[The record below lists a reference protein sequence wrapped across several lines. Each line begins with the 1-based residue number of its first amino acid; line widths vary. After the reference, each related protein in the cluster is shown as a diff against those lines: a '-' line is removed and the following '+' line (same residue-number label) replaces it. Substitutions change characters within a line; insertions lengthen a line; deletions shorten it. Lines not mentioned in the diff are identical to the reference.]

1 MNMKDAES
9 KSVWSK
15 PYYGPIEYEMPKA
28 MAKMLLAER
37 KGGDRNMHPQA
48 YLRKVVNEDFGI
60 KGNCVKVTVID

>member
-9 KSVWSK
+9 KSVWSN
-15 PYYGPIEYEMPKA
+15 PFYCPIEYEMPKA

-37 KGGDRNMHPQA
+37 KGTDRNLHPQV

-60 KGNCVKVTVID
+60 KGNCVKVTLVD